1 MQYPFQQGNLHISK
15 PAADFDEK
23 RNSKDLEK
31 NAKAQTN
38 IIPPSKSGT
47 ENKTT
52 RTENQSKQPTTTT
65 NATSVVKGTGG
76 QQNGSVPQDVEK
88 STKTSQITVS
98 FSGKPSVP
106 QARMNGESGKN
117 ALSSGGEKQSEK
129 GESINGKSETVQSYK
144 TSVSVK
150 PPSMQNNTV
159 NKETS
164 DKNVENSNPSKPA
177 VVKADPKLVK
187 STAPAVV
194 YHMGRPV
201 SVDQNLG
208 QSRDQMLEEIRNFKR
223 KSEPISDVKKPEA
236 KEVFS
241 TTTGTM
247 LESSNDK
254 LKKESTVSSSEE
266 EVDSGSGS
274 AESSPK
280 REKFV
285 SSFSFPQKSQN
296 SMTSVSHG
304 DQGEKGKTTPAA
316 PSKTGNVK
324 GRPLASLVSC
334 VNYS

>member
-1 MQYPFQQGNLHISK
+1 MHISK
-15 PAADFDEK
+15 PAADLDEK

-31 NAKAQTN
+31 NVKAQTN
-38 IIPPSKSGT
+38 IVPPSKSGT

-52 RTENQSKQPTTTT
+52 RTENQSKQPTTAT
-65 NATSVVKGTGG
+65 NATSVVKVTSG

-88 STKTSQITVS
+88 STKTSQVTVS

-106 QARMNGESGKN
+106 QGRMNGESDKN
-117 ALSSGGEKQSEK
+117 TFSSGGEKPSVK
-129 GESINGKSETVQSYK
+129 GESINGKSESVQSFK

-150 PPSMQNNTV
+150 PSMQNNSV
-159 NKETS
+159 NKEIS
-164 DKNVENSNPSKPA
+164 DRNVENSNSTKPA

-223 KSEPISDVKKPEA
+223 KSDTVSDVRKPEA

-241 TTTGTM
+241 TTTGKM

-296 SMTSVSHG
+296 SITSVSLG

-324 GRPLASLVSC
+324 GRS
-334 VNYS
+334 

>member
-1 MQYPFQQGNLHISK
+1 MHISK

-31 NAKAQTN
+31 NVKAQTN
-38 IIPPSKSGT
+38 IVPPSKSGT

-52 RTENQSKQPTTTT
+52 RTENQSKQPTTAT
-65 NATSVVKGTGG
+65 NATSVVKVTSG

-88 STKTSQITVS
+88 STKTSQVTVS

-106 QARMNGESGKN
+106 QGRMNGESDKN
-117 ALSSGGEKQSEK
+117 TFSSGGEKPSVK
-129 GESINGKSETVQSYK
+129 GESINGKSESVQSFK

-150 PPSMQNNTV
+150 PSMQNNSV
-159 NKETS
+159 NKEIS
-164 DKNVENSNPSKPA
+164 DRNVENSNSTKPA

-223 KSEPISDVKKPEA
+223 KSDTVSDVRKPEA

-241 TTTGTM
+241 TTTGKM

-296 SMTSVSHG
+296 SITSVSLG

-324 GRPLASLVSC
+324 GRS
-334 VNYS
+334 

>member
-1 MQYPFQQGNLHISK
+1 MQYSFQQGNLHISK

-31 NAKAQTN
+31 NVKAQTN
-38 IIPPSKSGT
+38 IVPPSKSGT

-52 RTENQSKQPTTTT
+52 RTENQSKQPTTAT
-65 NATSVVKGTGG
+65 NATSVVKVTSG

-88 STKTSQITVS
+88 STKTSQVTVS

-106 QARMNGESGKN
+106 QGRMNGESDKN
-117 ALSSGGEKQSEK
+117 TFSSGGEKPSVK
-129 GESINGKSETVQSYK
+129 GESINGKSESVQSFK

-150 PPSMQNNTV
+150 PPSMQNNSV
-159 NKETS
+159 NKEIS
-164 DKNVENSNPSKPA
+164 DRNVENSNSTKPA

-187 STAPAVV
+187 LTAPAVV

-223 KSEPISDVKKPEA
+223 KSDTVSDVRKPEA

-241 TTTGTM
+241 TTTGKM

-296 SMTSVSHG
+296 SITSVSLG

-324 GRPLASLVSC
+324 GRS
-334 VNYS
+334 

>member
-1 MQYPFQQGNLHISK
+1 MHISK

-31 NAKAQTN
+31 NVKAQTN
-38 IIPPSKSGT
+38 IVPPSKSGT

-52 RTENQSKQPTTTT
+52 RTENQSKQPTTAT
-65 NATSVVKGTGG
+65 NATSVVKVTSG
-76 QQNGSVPQDVEK
+76 QQNGSVSQDVEK
-88 STKTSQITVS
+88 STKTSQVTVS

-106 QARMNGESGKN
+106 QGRMNGESDKN
-117 ALSSGGEKQSEK
+117 TFSSGGEKPSVK
-129 GESINGKSETVQSYK
+129 GESINGKSESVQSFK

-150 PPSMQNNTV
+150 PPSMQINSV
-159 NKETS
+159 NKEIS
-164 DKNVENSNPSKPA
+164 DRNVENSNSTKPA

-223 KSEPISDVKKPEA
+223 KSDTVSNFRKPEA

-241 TTTGTM
+241 TTTGKM

-296 SMTSVSHG
+296 SITSVSLG

-324 GRPLASLVSC
+324 GRS
-334 VNYS
+334 

>member
-1 MQYPFQQGNLHISK
+1 MQYSFQQGNLHISK

-31 NAKAQTN
+31 NVKAQTN
-38 IIPPSKSGT
+38 IVPPSKSGT

-52 RTENQSKQPTTTT
+52 RTENQSKQPTTAT
-65 NATSVVKGTGG
+65 NATSVVKVTSG

-88 STKTSQITVS
+88 STKTSQVTVS

-106 QARMNGESGKN
+106 QGRMNGESDKN
-117 ALSSGGEKQSEK
+117 TFSSGGEKPSVK
-129 GESINGKSETVQSYK
+129 GESINGKSESVQSFK

-150 PPSMQNNTV
+150 PPSMQNNSV
-159 NKETS
+159 NKEIS
-164 DKNVENSNPSKPA
+164 DRNVENSNSTKPA

-223 KSEPISDVKKPEA
+223 KSDTVSDVRKPEA

-241 TTTGTM
+241 TTTGKM
-247 LESSNDK
+247 LEFSNDK

-296 SMTSVSHG
+296 SITSVSLG

-324 GRPLASLVSC
+324 GRS
-334 VNYS
+334 